1 MKTLRRAILCLVVGG
16 LFGWAMS
23 TKFPTPHAV
32 LSGIAAGAFMQG
44 SLAYFDR
51 ADRRELARRSEDAEE
66 TEEA

>member
-16 LFGWAMS
+16 LFSCVIS
-23 TKFPTPHAV
+23 TKFSAPHAV
-32 LSGIAAGAFMQG
+32 ISGIAAGAVMQA

-51 ADRRELARRSEDAEE
+51 VDRRELARRSDE